1 MGLFQNLTKQLDI
14 LTIGDIAI
22 DVFIR
27 LKEAHVHCNINRTD
41 CEISMKFGDK
51 IPFESATEIAGV
63 GNSAN
68 AAVSG
73 ARLGL
78 RTAMVGHI
86 GNDANGEKCLA
97 NLRHNGVSTAYIYKH
112 NIPTNYHY
120 VLWFEDERTI
130 LVKHESFPY
139 HLPKVKPPKWLYL
152 SSLSSNSESYHDEI
166 AAWLESNP
174 GIKLCFQPGTFQI
187 KLGTPRLKTIYE
199 RSDVFVV
206 NVEEAQRILGHKETG
221 SNGSDSVKELMV
233 ELAKLG
239 PKLVLVTD
247 GPKGAYM
254 HIPHYV
260 AERGASGEAIGDM
273 HKSSGF
279 WYMPIYPDPKPPI
292 ERTGCGDAFASTFIS
307 ALIMGMSPI
316 QALEWAP
323 VNPMSVVQDIGAQ
336 RGLLSREDLE
346 KLLKEKPSDYEAKVI

>member
-1 MGLFQNLTKQLDI
+1 MSFPFTKQLDV

-27 LKEAHVHCNINRTD
+27 LKEARVHCSINHTN

-68 AAVSG
+68 AAVSS

-78 RTAMVGHI
+78 RSAMLGHI
-86 GNDANGEKCLA
+86 GKDANGKKCLA
-97 NLRHNGVSTAYIYKH
+97 NLRRNKVSTDYIYEH

-139 HLPKVKPPKWLYL
+139 YLPNIKPPKWLYL

-166 AAWLESNP
+166 AKWLEENP
-174 GIKLCFQPGTFQI
+174 SIRLCFQPGTFQI
-187 KLGTPRLKTIYE
+187 KLGQARLQALYK
-199 RSDVFVV
+199 RSEVFVV
-206 NVEEAQRILGHKETG
+206 NVEEAQRILGREETG
-221 SNGSDSVKELMV
+221 SSGSESVKELMI
-233 ELAKLG
+233 ELAKFG
-239 PKLVLVTD
+239 PKLILVTD

-254 HIPHYV
+254 HIPHYI
-260 AERGASGEAIGDM
+260 AERDSTGQEIGDM
-273 HKSSGF
+273 HKASGF
-279 WYMPIYPDPKPPI
+279 WYMPIYPDPKAPV

-307 ALIMGMSPI
+307 ALIMGKTAI

-323 VNPMSVVQDIGAQ
+323 INPMSVVQDIGAQ
-336 RGLLSREDLE
+336 RGLLNKPDLE
-346 KLLKEKPSDYEAKVI
+346 KLFANKPADYRANVI